1 MAGHTEGGRSLLIG
15 IFGAAAAGVVAGVA
29 GLLWRR

>member
-15 IFGAAAAGVVAGVA
+15 IFAAAAGVVAGVA